1 MANSRNRKR
10 KKVRIPPCKKANKF
24 KHGEPCTN
32 QKPGSSE
39 VKIGDPSKI
48 FPTNSASAASV
59 NEGTIFMDLE
69 ILFNVFN
76 EVLRCPECKN
86 SIKC

>member
-32 QKPGSSE
+32 ENPGSSE
-39 VKIGDPSKI
+39 VKIGDSSKI
-48 FPTNSASAASV
+48 FLKNADSTASV
-59 NEGTIFMDLE
+59 NESTIFMDLE
-69 ILFNVFN
+69 SLF
-76 EVLRCPECKN
+76 
-86 SIKC
+86 